1 MDREP
6 LTIDKKL
13 HELLNNLLNSPLLSR
28 DNLDNIPLNGLYA
41 FYNGNTPIYV
51 GISGKNRMKTRIMEH
66 GRQSSDNSTAPFAY
80 NIAKQ
85 EAMRKNINISGNR
98 KIVEKNPEFAE
109 LFSKAKHR
117 VSQMKVRVVEIN
129 DPNIRA
135 LFEIYAA
142 MVLDTIEFNSFETH

>member
-85 EAMRKNINISGNR
+85 EAMRKTSIYLGIGRLLKKSR
-98 KIVEKNPEFAE
+98 ICRIILE
-109 LFSKAKHR
+109 SK
-117 VSQMKVRVVEIN
+117 
-129 DPNIRA
+129 
-135 LFEIYAA
+135 
-142 MVLDTIEFNSFETH
+142 T

>member
-98 KIVEKNPEFAE
+98 KIVEKIQN
-109 LFSKAKHR
+109 LQNYSRK
-117 VSQMKVRVVEIN
+117 Q
-129 DPNIRA
+129 NIG
-135 LFEIYAA
+135 FPK
-142 MVLDTIEFNSFETH
+142 